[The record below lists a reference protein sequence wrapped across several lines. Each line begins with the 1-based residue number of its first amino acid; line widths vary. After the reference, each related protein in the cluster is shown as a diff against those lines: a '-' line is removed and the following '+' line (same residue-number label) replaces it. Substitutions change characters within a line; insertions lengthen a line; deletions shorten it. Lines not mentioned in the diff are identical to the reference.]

1 MSNNSA
7 VVSKRTS
14 LEYWVMT
21 NSYEYYTLENGG
33 NQKKKKD
40 MLHEK
45 NSTSEKGLHHI
56 TPIDGIN
63 TLHITVGPHLIYKKL
78 HVVHISKGRIKSS

>member
-1 MSNNSA
+1 MEKKGRRGRRRVKVSNNSV

-33 NQKKKKD
+33 NQKKKK
-40 MLHEK
+40 
-45 NSTSEKGLHHI
+45 
-56 TPIDGIN
+56 
-63 TLHITVGPHLIYKKL
+63 IYYTKRL
-78 HVVHISKGRIKSS
+78 ALT